1 MSQWE
6 RPGGGFPPPG
16 RPFSGL
22 PPARAPVGLPG
33 VIVSEVV
40 VSEVTL
46 SEVIVPVVI
55 LTEAGL
61 SEIVMSVI
69 IVSKVIMP
77 GVSLPEIVMP
87 VMVIMPVLVD
97 APVTP
102 VPHLVEPARP
112 KAIQAAVARIEALPF
127 VDRPPSG
134 SRWGECDP
142 DDFPGR
148 KIPRWPSVPIACPG
162 RWDVPVP
169 FPADRRRFGWIAPR
183 RGGSPE

>member
-1 MSQWE
+1 
-6 RPGGGFPPPG
+6 
-16 RPFSGL
+16 
-22 PPARAPVGLPG
+22 
-33 VIVSEVV
+33 VSEVV

-112 KAIQAAVARIEALPF
+112 KAIQAAVGPHPGRAGVNATRMISQAG
-127 VDRPPSG
+127 R
-134 SRWGECDP
+134 
-142 DDFPGR
+142 FPGGHLSR
-148 KIPRWPSVPIACPG
+148 LHALVGGTFLSHFLLTDVGLVGLRPGGEAPQNEPAGQQAGHDAFSPDFHCIILRIWSGNHALNCP
-162 RWDVPVP
+162 
-169 FPADRRRFGWIAPR
+169 
-183 RGGSPE
+183 